1 MALVTLREVLLPALR
16 EGYGVGAFNIYNLET
31 AQAVLQAAYEQ
42 SAPVILQATAGSL
55 KHAGARVLAAMVRAL
70 AEPLPIPVVLHL
82 DHGESP
88 AMVAECLEAGF
99 TSVMIDGSGLPFAE
113 NAALTREVV
122 AMAHKAGA
130 SVEAE
135 LGHVTGRAED
145 ADKRA
150 RLGITDPSEA
160 FTPPEDAARFAAET
174 GVDALAVAFGTVHG
188 PYKGEPNLDFPR
200 LEAIH
205 RLVPDL
211 PLVMHGGSGLP
222 LPQLRRAI
230 ASGVAKVNIG
240 TEVKHGWA
248 SALRQV
254 LQEHPEETD
263 PRRIM
268 GPTRDSLKAII
279 AAKIAALGSAG
290 RA

>member
-1 MALVTLREVLLPALR
+1 
-16 EGYGVGAFNIYNLET
+16 
-31 AQAVLQAAYEQ
+31 
-42 SAPVILQATAGSL
+42 
-55 KHAGARVLAAMVRAL
+55 
-70 AEPLPIPVVLHL
+70 
-82 DHGESP
+82 
-88 AMVAECLEAGF
+88 
-99 TSVMIDGSGLPFAE
+99 
-113 NAALTREVV
+113 
-122 AMAHKAGA
+122 
-130 SVEAE
+130 
-135 LGHVTGRAED
+135 
-145 ADKRA
+145 
-150 RLGITDPSEA
+150 
-160 FTPPEDAARFAAET
+160 
-174 GVDALAVAFGTVHG
+174 
-188 PYKGEPNLDFPR
+188 
-200 LEAIH
+200 
-205 RLVPDL
+205 
-211 PLVMHGGSGLP
+211 VMHGGSGLP